1 MIKRKQRMNR
11 LLLSLL
17 AVFSVPMPAAGVG
30 YDSNPSSITTQV
42 TAFYAPTPTLLAS
55 VTPSGGQA
63 CSLSSAENGFT
74 SVSSKWR
81 SPSIAGT
88 FSSGGYTYQIQRTN
102 ISGVGVVARLGATFD
117 GGANSSLAQV
127 IGPEYKTIA
136 TTGVSSAQVDLGD
149 KYWGL
154 VTIPGDPLIPGTY
167 ELGQAETMTDVWC
180 QSDDASNDSH
190 GGSYL
195 SGQVVIDSP
204 TCYFGPEVSSVIN
217 IDLGQHLMADVRSLG
232 VNRNFGSATKS
243 LSMACQAGSWPKL
256 TISDKNNSSNNSD
269 IITLT
274 DPSGARTAQG
284 FGVQVFLN
292 NQSTAQKLATQL
304 NLTPSALSSDS
315 TINLPIEFKYI
326 KTSTEFSSG
335 EANAIVDFTFT
346 YN

>member
-17 AVFSVPMPAAGVG
+17 AVFSGPVLAAGMG
-30 YDSNPSSITTQV
+30 YDSNPSSITTKV
-42 TAFYAPTPTLLAS
+42 TAFYIPTPTLLAS
-55 VTPSGGQA
+55 VTPSGGQV
-63 CSLSSAENGFT
+63 CSLSSADNGFT

-102 ISGVGVVARLGATFD
+102 ISGVGVVARLSTTFD
-117 GGANSSLAQV
+117 GGSSSSLAQV
-127 IGPEYKTIA
+127 IGPEYQTIA
-136 TTGVSSAQVDLGD
+136 TTGTGSAQVNLGD

-154 VTIPGDPLIPGTY
+154 VTIPGEPLIPGTY

-180 QSDDASNDSH
+180 QSDDAGNDAH

-195 SGQVVIDSP
+195 TGQVVIDSP
-204 TCYFGPEVSSVIN
+204 TCYFGPDVSSVIN
-217 IDLGQHLMADVRSLG
+217 IDLGQHLMADVRSLSKSST
-232 VNRNFGSATKS
+232 FGSATKS
-243 LSMACQAGSWPKL
+243 LTMACQAGSWPKL
-256 TISDKNNSSNNSD
+256 TITDKNNSSNNSD
-269 IITLT
+269 IITLSNPT
-274 DPSGARTAQG
+274 DARTAKG
-284 FGVQVFLN
+284 FGVKVFLN

-315 TINLPIEFKYI
+315 TINLPIEFKYV
-326 KTSTEFSSG
+326 KTDQTFSSG

-346 YN
+346 YD